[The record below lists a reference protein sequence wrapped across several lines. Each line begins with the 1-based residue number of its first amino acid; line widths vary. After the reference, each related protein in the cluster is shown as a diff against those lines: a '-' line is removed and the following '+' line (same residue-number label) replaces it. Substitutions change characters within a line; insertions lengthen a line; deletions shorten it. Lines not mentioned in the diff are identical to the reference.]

1 MTERRSPRA
10 TRGRVGTPKANA
22 KFKRRLRGFCAQ
34 CFWSAMRLRIAFIVH
49 RYNGIDLRTPP
60 AGPWSCFIPN
70 HRWFAPPANI
80 QHPSGIGF
88 CAANKIVTALLP
100 RGKTDVSIIHVIRVT
115 CRGSRVGCNPSM
127 SSQATR
133 LPQRRGS
140 DQKNEKK
147 ACHSSTHQINPGNQK
162 KC

>member
-1 MTERRSPRA
+1 
-10 TRGRVGTPKANA
+10 
-22 KFKRRLRGFCAQ
+22 
-34 CFWSAMRLRIAFIVH
+34 MRLRIAFIVH

-127 SSQATR
+127 SSHATR
-133 LPQRRGS
+133 LRQASARQARPPAGRTRPWR
-140 DQKNEKK
+140 
-147 ACHSSTHQINPGNQK
+147 ACHYSAAVQIK
-162 KC
+162 KMKKSLPFIHAPNKPSESRKEKRVDALPAF